1 METQELMNL
10 GIGTKERSKLKP
22 AKVKIVNVTI
32 KSETNEGKAM
42 KTSLAELNCKHPDK
56 EELIQITKIKVERN
70 GKLEVVS
77 TWIQTEDEE
86 GTKKIVKSSALALL
100 MTYLKVNTL
109 EELYN
114 KEIDAVE
121 QSKEDSYLCL
131 KAY

>member
-32 KSETNEGKAM
+32 KSETNEGKVM

-77 TWIQTEDEE
+77 TWIQIDEE
-86 GTKKIVKSSALALL
+86 EGIKKIVKSSALALL

-121 QSKEDSYLCL
+121 QSKEDTYLCL

>member
-22 AKVKIVNVTI
+22 AKVRIVNVTI